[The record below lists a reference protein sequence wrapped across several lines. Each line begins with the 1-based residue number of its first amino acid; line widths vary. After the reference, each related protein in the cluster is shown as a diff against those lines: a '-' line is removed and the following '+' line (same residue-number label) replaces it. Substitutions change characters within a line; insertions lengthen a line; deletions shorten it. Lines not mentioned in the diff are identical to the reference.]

1 MTSLVPPDRIARGL
15 ARLRDQVLSR
25 RILLRWCLIPLAAII
40 LLTGCGHQQPRTVK
54 KEAANPHSVTLS
66 WKPGKSPVA
75 GYNVYRVLPPG
86 GPIKLSLS
94 IVTDTQFTD
103 HTVQAGSAYFYFVT
117 TVDSKGVE
125 SAPSQKLSVSVP
137 TDPPP
142 PAKQ

>member
-1 MTSLVPPDRIARGL
+1 MSPDRIARGR
-15 ARLRDQVLSR
+15 ARLRDHILSPR
-25 RILLRWCLIPLAAII
+25 TLLRWRLIPLVAII
-40 LLTGCGHQQPRTVK
+40 LLAGCGHQQPQAVK

-66 WKPGKSPVA
+66 WKAGKSPVA

-86 GPIKLSLS
+86 GPIKLSPS

-103 HTVQAGSAYFYFVT
+103 HTVEAGNTYFYFIT

-125 SAPSQKLSVSVP
+125 SRPSEKLTVPVP
-137 TDPPP
+137 TDPTS

>member
-1 MTSLVPPDRIARGL
+1 MTSPVH
-15 ARLRDQVLSR
+15 
-25 RILLRWCLIPLAAII
+25 LLRVSLKLRFVPLLGTLVLAS
-40 LLTGCGHQQPRTVK
+40 CGRQQSQTIKP
-54 KEAANPHSVTLS
+54 EAANPRSVTIS
-66 WKPGKSPVA
+66 WTPSKTAVA

-86 GPIKLSLS
+86 GPIKLSRS
-94 IVTDTQFTD
+94 IVTDSQFTD

-142 PAKQ
+142 TAKQ

>member
-1 MTSLVPPDRIARGL
+1 MRNPLHSSPISPKVDLLLIGAALV
-15 ARLRDQVLSR
+15 
-25 RILLRWCLIPLAAII
+25 LAA
-40 LLTGCGHQQPRTVK
+40 CGRQQPQGIK

-86 GPIKLSLS
+86 CPTKLSPS
-94 IVTDTQFTD
+94 NVTDTQFTD
-103 HTVQAGSAYFYFVT
+103 HTVEAGNTYFYFIT

-125 SAPSQKLSVSVP
+125 SRPSEKLTVPVP
-137 TDPPP
+137 TDPTP